1 IMKYIILMM
10 VLLSSNVYAENIEK
24 YIPKTVFTGMHYE
37 DKEIT
42 LKTPRTVEEFY
53 KLEKLAEKG
62 NADANFLLGRLYSD
76 SALVRSE
83 RDYQMAKYYYEKALD
98 LDKNHMLASYWL
110 GGIYKYAGR
119 DKQDVKKAM
128 ELYEK
133 AGSLGFIR
141 AYDNIAVTYLHGD
154 NDVPQDLEK
163 AKIYFQKMADMGDE
177 ESKSILEHWDIIM
190 IQQGYKEPD

>member
-1 IMKYIILMM
+1 MKYIILMM
-10 VLLSSNVYAENIEK
+10 VLLVSNVYAGNIEK

-42 LKTPRTVEEFY
+42 LKTPRTVEEFHN
-53 KLEKLAEKG
+53 LEKLAEKG
-62 NADANFLLGRLYSD
+62 SADANFLLGRLYSD
-76 SALVRSE
+76 SALGRSE
-83 RDYQMAKYYYEKALD
+83 RDYQMAKYYYEKALS
-98 LDKNHMLASYWL
+98 LDRNHMLALYWL
-110 GGIYKYAGR
+110 GGIYKYEGR
-119 DKQDVKKAM
+119 DKQDVKKAI

-163 AKIYFQKMADMGDE
+163 AKIYFQKIADMGDKE
-177 ESKSILEHWDIIM
+177 AKFSLEHWDIM
-190 IQQGYKEPD
+190 LIQLGYKEPE